1 MKPADLDAHLREVI
15 EPDPGDAYWREF
27 PPRVTQRIIQTT
39 FHSTQSPIP
48 PARLRFRLPA
58 IAAAAGVAMLLFFLL
73 AALRPTHSTPA
84 VPPDI
89 RTMMT
94 CFDEV
99 SALFPGRLR
108 SIVEDL
114 DGLRMDL
121 AETTTFVGQPRVYLE
136 ICGPAGCSRF
146 LTSSGQQI
154 AITNLPHEV
163 FVDGRGN
170 IQIAGPRVLWTSA
183 DPDVQVAGF
192 HIHARVLEPR
202 S

>member
-1 MKPADLDAHLREVI
+1 MNPADLESRLREDL
-15 EPDPGDAYWREF
+15 EPAPGDAYWREF
-27 PPRVTQRIIQTT
+27 PSRVTRRILQTT

-48 PARLRFRLPA
+48 PARHRFGLTA
-58 IAAAAGVAMLLFFLL
+58 IAAAAGVALLFISTLM
-73 AALRPTHSTPA
+73 ALRHTRPA
-84 VPPDI
+84 PSDI
-89 RTMMT
+89 SAMMT

-163 FVDGRGN
+163 FIDGHGH
-170 IQIAGPRVLWTSA
+170 IQVAGPSVLWSSA
-183 DPDVQVAGF
+183 DPDVPVAGF